1 MQTLVDNDH
10 KAISPFDEH
19 PGFIQFPVM
28 TLPLYKQWQ
37 TWLDNNDNEGFGIA
51 RFLDNGSDQPGLAR
65 FSFSSIDMLFAFA
78 DDIQVGELDNTNGD
92 SWPLEVLVWAGDAA
106 EEWLNSQ
113 VSFVGISVE
122 VWLYLKAE
130 KAKKSRSVP
139 WTIAL
144 WNRCQRFGVLPHG
157 GGILDQD
164 DLLMAQLEQAQFA
177 RHLFEPTAKELI
189 KMPQAVK
196 EFRAMLMER
205 VYD

>member
-113 VSFVGISVE
+113 VSFRR
-122 VWLYLKAE
+122 YQR
-130 KAKKSRSVP
+130 RSVAVSESGKGQEV
-139 WTIAL
+139 TVGA
-144 WNRCQRFGVLPHG
+144 V
-157 GGILDQD
+157 D
-164 DLLMAQLEQAQFA
+164 DSPVE
-177 RHLFEPTAKELI
+177 
-189 KMPQAVK
+189 
-196 EFRAMLMER
+196 
-205 VYD
+205 